1 MYWHNNYAYLRFF
14 SAFCSII
21 FFVLPSMKEHFVCSS
36 DPSSSA
42 GTLLFYVVSQGKLVL
57 DEETD

>member
-1 MYWHNNYAYLRFF
+1 MLTFDSF
-14 SAFCSII
+14 LLFVVLI